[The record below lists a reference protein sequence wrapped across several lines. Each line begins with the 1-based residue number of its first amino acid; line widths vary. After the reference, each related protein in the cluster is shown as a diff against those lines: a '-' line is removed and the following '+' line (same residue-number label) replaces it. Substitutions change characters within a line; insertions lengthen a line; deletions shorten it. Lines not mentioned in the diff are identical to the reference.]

1 MDEMLKAEVGN
12 RRWVG
17 YSTLVSLLL
26 AVGYGVLLR
35 YLFHNSPSG
44 TVMVTL
50 SLAFL
55 VLGPLAMGALAVW
68 FAPLAV
74 RTNWQSVIGIGAA
87 ACLLWLVIVLLF
99 AWEVAICIAMALP
112 IVLPVTI
119 LGSVIVCALA
129 RRQSRRNQVHASLL
143 GLLLLAPYLAGPI
156 EQRFPLATTIE
167 RVETTITITADAQT
181 VWANIIRV
189 PPIQPQERE
198 FRLYHFA
205 GFPWPEEAE
214 MSVEGMGGVRY
225 ARYENGLTFAE
236 PVTAWEPYRTLGF
249 DINIVQ
255 PEQLPMPLNGIGG
268 PFFDLLQGQFSI
280 EPVDA
285 NQVRLHLSSEH
296 RLTTR
301 FNRYGRLW
309 TRFFLNDFQAYILDL
324 VKGRA
329 EQGAR

>member
-1 MDEMLKAEVGN
+1 MQSETVN

-17 YSTLVSLLL
+17 YSTVVSLLL
-26 AVGYGVLLR
+26 AIGYGLLLR
-35 YLFHNSPSG
+35 YMFHNSPSG

-55 VLGPLAMGALAVW
+55 LLGPLAMGVLAVW

-87 ACLLWLVIVLLF
+87 ACLLWLVAVLLL

-112 IVLPVTI
+112 IVLPMTI

-129 RRQSRRNQVHASLL
+129 RRQNQRNQLHASLL

-189 PPIQPQERE
+189 PPIQRHERE

-205 GFPWPEEAE
+205 GFPWPEEAA
-214 MSVEGMGGVRY
+214 MPVEGMGGVRY

-236 PVTAWEPYRTLGF
+236 PVTAWKPYRTLRF
-249 DINIVQ
+249 DINIVE
-255 PEQLPMPLNGIGG
+255 PERLPMPLNGIGG
-268 PFFDLLQGQFSI
+268 PFFDLLQGQFII
-280 EPVDA
+280 EPLAA
-285 NQVRLHLSSEH
+285 NQVRLHLISEH

-301 FNRYGRLW
+301 FNRYGRVW
-309 TRFFLNDFQAYILDL
+309 TRFFLNDFQAHILGV

-329 EQGAR
+329 EKLAQ

>member
-1 MDEMLKAEVGN
+1 MLKSEVTHK
-12 RRWVG
+12 RWVG
-17 YSTLVSLLL
+17 YSTMVSLLL
-26 AVGYGVLLR
+26 AVGYGLLLR
-35 YLFHNSPSG
+35 YIFRNSPSG
-44 TVMVTL
+44 TLMVTL

-74 RTNWQSVIGIGAA
+74 RTHWQSVIGLGAA
-87 ACLLWLVIVLLF
+87 ACLLWLVIVLLL

-129 RRQSRRNQVHASLL
+129 RRQGRRNQVHASLL
-143 GLLLLAPYLAGPI
+143 GLFLLAPYLAGPI

-167 RVETTITITADAQT
+167 RVETTITIAADPQT

-189 PPIQPQERE
+189 PPIQPYERE

-205 GFPWPEEAE
+205 GFPWPEEAA
-214 MSVEGMGGVRY
+214 MPVEGIGGVRF

-236 PVTAWEPYRTLGF
+236 PITAWEPYHTLRF
-249 DINIVQ
+249 DIDIVE
-255 PEQLPMPLNGIGG
+255 PARLPMPLNGIGG
-268 PFFDLLQGQFSI
+268 PFFDLLQGQFII
-280 EPVDA
+280 EPLDA
-285 NQVRLHLSSEH
+285 NHVRLHLSSEH

-301 FNRYGRLW
+301 FNRYGRMW
-309 TRFFLNDFQAYILDL
+309 TRFFLNDFQAHILGV
-324 VKGRA
+324 VKGRS
-329 EQGAR
+329 EQ